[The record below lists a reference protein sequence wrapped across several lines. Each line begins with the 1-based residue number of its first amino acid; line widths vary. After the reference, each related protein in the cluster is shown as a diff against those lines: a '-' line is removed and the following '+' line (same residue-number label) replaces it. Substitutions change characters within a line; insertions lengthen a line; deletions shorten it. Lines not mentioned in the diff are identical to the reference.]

1 MKSCSIVA
9 VLFLAVL
16 GGSISSRGIAQQ
28 SGASANNSAQA
39 DPIQPEAMYVLAEFT
54 NSVNAGKLT
63 PGSQVRA
70 EVAQDVLAHGK
81 IIIPASSKLIGH
93 VTEIKTRGS
102 ETPSRLGIIF
112 DKVLLKHHK
121 EGALLGVVHA
131 LAPPTQ
137 RRARQDEPDQLQFPS
152 PGVGQGP
159 SAPMGGSR
167 SSSRRTSMQTIFPDL
182 STTSTDPNSQASWNR
197 EAGASAGSQAPPMS
211 IGVRQGVYGMKGL
224 TLSTDSSA
232 YTPGP
237 VILSTAND
245 VKLEYGT
252 QVIIKV
258 KDGRTLQQ

>member
-16 GGSISSRGIAQQ
+16 GGSTSSRGIAQQ
-28 SGASANNSAQA
+28 PSANNSAQA
-39 DPIQPEAMYVLAEFT
+39 DLAQPEAMYVLAEFT

-63 PGSQVRA
+63 PGSPVRA

-137 RRARQDEPDQLQFPS
+137 RRSRQDEPDQLQCPS
-152 PGVGQGP
+152 PNVGQGP
-159 SAPMGGSR
+159 SSPMGGSR

-182 STTSTDPNSQASWNR
+182 SQNQTADPNSQSSWNR
-197 EAGASAGSQAPPMS
+197 EAGASQAPSMS
-211 IGVRQGVYGMKGL
+211 IGVRQGVYGMKGV
-224 TLSTDSSA
+224 TLSTDSSVD
-232 YTPGP
+232 TPGP
-237 VILSTAND
+237 VILSTANN

>member
-1 MKSCSIVA
+1 
-9 VLFLAVL
+9 
-16 GGSISSRGIAQQ
+16 
-28 SGASANNSAQA
+28 
-39 DPIQPEAMYVLAEFT
+39 MYVLAEFT

-63 PGSQVRA
+63 PGSPVRA

-137 RRARQDEPDQLQFPS
+137 RRSKQDEPDQLQFPS
-152 PGVGQGP
+152 PNAGPGP
-159 SAPMGGSR
+159 SSTSMGGGR

-182 STTSTDPNSQASWNR
+182 SPNQSADPNSQASWNR
-197 EAGASAGSQAPPMS
+197 EVGGSLAPPMS
-211 IGVRQGVYGMKGL
+211 IGVRQGVYGMKGV
-224 TLSTDSSA
+224 TLSTDSSVD
-232 YTPGP
+232 TPGP
-237 VILSTAND
+237 VILSTANN